1 MPELHVTDRET
12 EKFIGVA
19 VVTRDAA
26 EVEESL
32 SELSELVETAGAVM
46 VERVIQNRE
55 SVHPGTY
62 IGKGKIEEVRAMVS
76 ELQADAVVC
85 DDELSPA
92 QLKNL
97 EEELGCKVL
106 DRTAVILDIFAA
118 RASTNEGK
126 LQVEM
131 AQLKYRMS
139 RLAGLGLGLSLSRLG
154 GGVGTRGPGETKL
167 EMDRRLIRDRISQLN
182 RELDDVVR
190 HREVTRQQRKKNDVP
205 VAAIVGYTNAGKST
219 LLNTLTDA
227 GVLSEDKLFATLD
240 PTTRELALAGKD
252 KVLLTDTVGF
262 IRKLPHHLINAF
274 KSTLEEA
281 KYADMIVHVVDA
293 ANPDKDRQME
303 IVYETLEELG
313 VTDKPVITLFNKWD
327 VAGEMQTQVPPR
339 DFRADRVLYVSAR
352 TGLGLED
359 FKEVL
364 GDMLR
369 QGNVYFEH
377 VYGFDE
383 AGKVQVIRRFGQLV
397 SEEYTGEGI
406 RVAGY
411 LPKEYLKKAG
421 IDEA

>member
-339 DFRADRVLYVSAR
+339 DFRTDRVLYVSAR

>member
-1 MPELHVTDRET
+1 
-12 EKFIGVA
+12 
-19 VVTRDAA
+19 
-26 EVEESL
+26 
-32 SELSELVETAGAVM
+32 
-46 VERVIQNRE
+46 
-55 SVHPGTY
+55 
-62 IGKGKIEEVRAMVS
+62 
-76 ELQADAVVC
+76 
-85 DDELSPA
+85 
-92 QLKNL
+92 
-97 EEELGCKVL
+97 
-106 DRTAVILDIFAA
+106 
-118 RASTNEGK
+118 
-126 LQVEM
+126 
-131 AQLKYRMS
+131 
-139 RLAGLGLGLSLSRLG
+139 
-154 GGVGTRGPGETKL
+154 
-167 EMDRRLIRDRISQLN
+167 
-182 RELDDVVR
+182 
-190 HREVTRQQRKKNDVP
+190 
-205 VAAIVGYTNAGKST
+205 
-219 LLNTLTDA
+219 
-227 GVLSEDKLFATLD
+227 
-240 PTTRELALAGKD
+240 
-252 KVLLTDTVGF
+252 VLLTDTVGF

-359 FKEVL
+359 FKDVL